1 MVEISQTLIEINEN
15 GLWPFYSLFLK
26 KKIRT
31 ILNISCCNSCF
42 TSLSLYKDPSV
53 PKEAPLHQLSL
64 AAHVIFIMSS
74 VVVTA
79 CHVTEL
85 QLKLPTGKFCWGGEV
100 DLLFKW
106 AWPCVSAFPHLRF
119 CSFVWHTCCWNFS
132 RCIIWKL
139 FLVWIN
145 TQCVMRSHCWFPL
158 HTSPF
163 NKSLIEQNINQ
174 QILGWIKNVKKNF
187 FLDYINK
194 IRSFC
199 RDSSL
204 LPTSLP

>member
-1 MVEISQTLIEINEN
+1 MAEISQTLIEINEN

-85 QLKLPTGKFCWGGEV
+85 QLKLPTGNFVEEEKWICCLNEL
-100 DLLFKW
+100 DLVCRLFLT
-106 AWPCVSAFPHLRF
+106 CVSAA
-119 CSFVWHTCCWNFS
+119 
-132 RCIIWKL
+132 L
-139 FLVWIN
+139 FDTHVVE
-145 TQCVMRSHCWFPL
+145 T
-158 HTSPF
+158 
-163 NKSLIEQNINQ
+163 
-174 QILGWIKNVKKNF
+174 
-187 FLDYINK
+187 FLDA
-194 IRSFC
+194 
-199 RDSSL
+199 
-204 LPTSLP
+204 